1 MDINI
6 REVLNICICACAYKE
21 ASAREGQATRVYSC
35 FIVKNKDDLFI
46 YLRNCMIAS
55 IQSDGER
62 RGNLLRRETS
72 RDMSVK
78 QWNIMFFVMVSE
90 SLSYQISWE
99 MYSLEVPIRDFL

>member
-1 MDINI
+1 
-6 REVLNICICACAYKE
+6 
-21 ASAREGQATRVYSC
+21 
-35 FIVKNKDDLFI
+35 
-46 YLRNCMIAS
+46 MIAS

-90 SLSYQISWE
+90 SLSYQVSWE
-99 MYSLEVPIRDFL
+99 MYSLEVPIRDFLESTSCLDRFSRVSF